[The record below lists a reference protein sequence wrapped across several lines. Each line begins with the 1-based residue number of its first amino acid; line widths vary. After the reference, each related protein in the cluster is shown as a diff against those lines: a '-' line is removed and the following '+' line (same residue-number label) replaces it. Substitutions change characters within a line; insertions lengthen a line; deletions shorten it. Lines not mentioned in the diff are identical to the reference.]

1 MTDATIRRIIR
12 LGNRVLRTR
21 HQVVQHEGLWHY
33 GWGFYGCILDFC
45 TSDNMEPGEGWATE
59 REAAEALAEEVLET
73 LRDYPVDAFREALY
87 N

>member
-33 GWGFYGCILDFC
+33 GWGQPGCILDFC
-45 TSDNMEPGEGWATE
+45 TCDNMEPGEGWATE
-59 REAAEALAEEVLET
+59 REAAEALAAEVLET